1 MKLFHFPVYL
11 LYFLKDELLLVTLVN
26 MNTHTH
32 IHNVQNFIQS
42 SCGEEKLIPRI
53 KNQKRKIRKEKM

>member
-42 SCGEEKLIPRI
+42 SCGEENLYLESKT
-53 KNQKRKIRKEKM
+53 KKEK